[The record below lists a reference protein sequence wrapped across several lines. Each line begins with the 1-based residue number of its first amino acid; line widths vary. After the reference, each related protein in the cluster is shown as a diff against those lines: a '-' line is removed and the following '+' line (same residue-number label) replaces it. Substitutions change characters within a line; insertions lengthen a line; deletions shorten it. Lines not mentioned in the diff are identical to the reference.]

1 VKFFV
6 AVGALIMDGGK
17 ILLGKHV
24 PERKG
29 FWQGKWIC
37 PGGRLELGET
47 IQEGVL
53 REVMEETGLEV
64 ELVEFL
70 LAFDRIFEESGV
82 KNHVVYIDYLA
93 KVKGGSL
100 KAASDL
106 GIARWFQRA
115 ELDKVLDEVHEDT
128 KVLLER
134 AGLMDP

>member
-70 LAFDRIFEESGV
+70 LTFDRIFEDSGV

-134 AGLMDP
+134 AGLMDQ

>member
-1 VKFFV
+1 MKFFV

-17 ILLGKHV
+17 ILLGKHI

-47 IQEGVL
+47 IKEGVL

-70 LAFDRIFEESGV
+70 LAFDRIFEEGGV

>member
-1 VKFFV
+1 MKFFV

-17 ILLGKHV
+17 ILLGKHI

-70 LAFDRIFEESGV
+70 LAFDRIFEEGGV

>member
-17 ILLGKHV
+17 ILLGKHI

-70 LAFDRIFEESGV
+70 LAFDRIFEEGGV

>member
-1 VKFFV
+1 MKFFV

-17 ILLGKHV
+17 ILLGKHI

-47 IQEGVL
+47 IKEGVL
-53 REVMEETGLEV
+53 RDVMEETGLEV

-70 LAFDRIFEESGV
+70 LAFDRIFEEGGV

>member
-17 ILLGKHV
+17 ILLGKHI

-47 IQEGVL
+47 IKEGVL

-70 LAFDRIFEESGV
+70 LAFDRIFEEGGV

>member
-1 VKFFV
+1 MKFFV

-70 LAFDRIFEESGV
+70 LTFDRIFEEGGV